1 MHPAQRLLAD
11 EAFQALDAQGELS
24 QGQGALVAQAPI
36 AQPGE
41 VLLGGVVRNEGQEIN
56 AAR

>member
-1 MHPAQRLLAD
+1 MDPAQRFLAG
-11 EAFQALDAQGELS
+11 ETLQALDAQGELP